1 MAKKAFVSAALLLS
15 SCALAWGQTGYNV
28 TYTPESSH
36 QNMATITKSENGGR
50 ALSDVITEIN
60 AKQINSAGI
69 KKVKIVGDI
78 TSDADALSA
87 ITCTTIDLSEATL
100 KSFTNDK
107 VKYVVLPNGWSKEQ
121 VNTTAQAIGTSLESA
136 ASAMTMIVNVPVR
149 HYYDGETEITDTTIV
164 KTDSEGNYYYVKRLS
179 KEAPVTPV
187 EGNPRTKYAYTY
199 GKVEYEI
206 DDSYV
211 TIAEDGTATITS
223 FSIPLTQELVWYKQ
237 DGTTKLESWAIHD
250 KQGEEG
256 KWYWDNNVEYQAKSE
271 FAYKYTYEWNPKYYE
286 GEVTANPDGTFSG
299 TITLDSPQTVN
310 KTVLYRYEYEDFDG
324 KKQYFDQENEYTAKT
339 KTIYKNEDTELTSKY
354 INENVNKGVSLTAY
368 VEKPGTL
375 AYSILNM
382 SQLGSEYNKYNK
394 WYFDNENHNY
404 EYNYTAENVKK
415 ITLSGNLNA
424 TDLNGMQYIVSDE
437 GHFVTSGGKGY
448 GALPF
453 CSPDTLDLSGA
464 IFGKGDNYH
473 PEDMTISKFFPNV
486 KSVLLPTDESQ
497 TVIPAD
503 CFNNMRGIT
512 ELMIPSHYEEIC
524 ERAFSTSHTLRHI
537 YVKDCHTGSIYDHGD
552 YTITLP
558 ESLEIIRSATSVIN
572 FNDVTFSGDALEKV
586 TDVYVMADPA
596 PICGKYAF
604 NVSFTAAYGGFEGNW
619 SHPIQRSNYK
629 NHEKIMAILHYPSTT
644 KYNGEDKNYTD
655 VTRVFSLNDE
665 TGMVDGNGNLKV
677 WPRHAEFMRSFHQ
690 AEAGY
695 IWNDWKMYENENATE
710 VMEDINGESDIVAN
724 PTRYDYNKYQGW
736 HEFALSET
744 FITKPYNPQ
753 KYYEK
758 FNQCDWY
765 TICVPYDITKSML
778 LAAFGVNTNAEFNN
792 LVKVLGGT
800 EYCNPAS
807 LKNKG
812 IEIGEDEWIY
822 PDVRFLVQVE
832 RSYNKKKVTLCL
844 SEPLFKCGDGGC
856 RQIKIGDEGKGYSYE
871 TLTDDDPVILKAGM
885 PYLIRPFVP
894 DDSNIKN
901 IGAYLC
907 AYVAQVKK
915 VEPQMFKAIE
925 GSNTEYAVPYEKGV
939 ETQALKVDVS
949 TDNDK
954 QYVKKDDGSAC
965 KYNFVGTYVDRYI
978 PQYGYYLGKEKVT
991 GKHKFFRTTKTDTK
1005 WNRYSAIITG
1015 MSTPD
1020 YVKIGDDS
1028 QEGIKNIELQFN
1040 NLTDDLVMLKDEIPA
1055 GASAGSKKMS
1065 IAFDDSGVNDLP
1077 TSIDAID
1084 VEIALPEN
1092 SRIYTING
1100 TRVAGDRLQKGIYI
1114 KDGKKIVVK

>member
-28 TYTPESSH
+28 TYTNENNQHSW
-36 QNMATITKSENGGR
+36 QNMATIKSENGGR
-50 ALSDVITEIN
+50 TLSEVIKDVNE
-60 AKQINSAGI
+60 KQINNYGI

-87 ITCTTIDLSEATL
+87 ITCTTIDLSEAKLT
-100 KSFTNDK
+100 SFKNDN

-121 VNTTAQAIGTSLESA
+121 VNATAQSIGSSLESA

-164 KTDSEGNYYYVKRLS
+164 KTDSEVNYYYVKTLS
-179 KEAPVTPV
+179 KEAPVTLV
-187 EGNPRTKYAYTY
+187 DGYPRTKYAYTY

-206 DDSYV
+206 DESDV
-211 TIAEDGTATITS
+211 KIAGDGTATIIS

-237 DGTTKLESWAIHD
+237 DGTTKLESWNIHD

-286 GEVTANPDGTFSG
+286 GDVTANSDGTFSG
-299 TITLDSPQTVN
+299 TITLESPQQVN

-324 KKQYFDQENEYTAKT
+324 KKQYFDQESEYTAST
-339 KTIYKNEDTELTSKY
+339 KTLYKSEDTELTYKY

-368 VEKPGTL
+368 VEKPGKL

-382 SQLGSEYNKYNK
+382 SQLKSTYKQYNK

-424 TDLNGMQYIVSDE
+424 TDLNGMGHIVSDE
-437 GHFVTSGGKGY
+437 GHFVTSGGKDY
-448 GALPF
+448 GALPY

-473 PEDMTISKFFPNV
+473 PEDMTISKFFPTL

-497 TVIPAD
+497 TEIPAD
-503 CFNNMRGIT
+503 CFNNTDKIQ
-512 ELMIPSHYEEIC
+512 EVMIPSHYEIIG
-524 ERAFSTSHTLRHI
+524 ERAFCNLDILTHI
-537 YVKDCHTGSIYDHGD
+537 YVKDCKTGSIYDHGD

-558 ESLEIIRSATSVIN
+558 ESLKEIRSEGIDN
-572 FNDVTFSGDALEKV
+572 YDHYTFSGITIDKV
-586 TDVYVMADPA
+586 SDVYVMADSA
-596 PICGKYAF
+596 PKCGKYAF
-604 NVSFTAAYGGFEGNW
+604 CAALTYGNNGFHGNW
-619 SHPIQRSNYK
+619 SHPIQRSNYM
-629 NHEKIMAILHYPSTT
+629 NNEKMMAILHYPSTT
-644 KYNGEDKNYTD
+644 KYTCEDINYTD
-655 VTRVFSLNDE
+655 VTRVYSLNDE

-677 WPRHAEFMRSFHQ
+677 WPRHAEFFRSYNQ
-690 AEAGY
+690 AKSGH
-695 IWNDWKMYENENATE
+695 IWNDWQIYEKEGDTE
-710 VMEDINGESDIVAN
+710 VIESNDDGSYTVAN
-724 PTRYDYNKYQGW
+724 PTGYDSENYQGW
-736 HEFALSET
+736 HEFVLSET
-744 FITKPYNPQ
+744 FIAKPYNPQ
-753 KYYEK
+753 IYYEK

-778 LAAFGVNTNAEFNN
+778 LAAFGVNTNAKFNN

-800 EYCNPAS
+800 EYCNPTS
-807 LKNKG
+807 LKG
-812 IEIGEDEWIY
+812 IEIGTDGCIY
-822 PDVRFLVQVE
+822 PDVRSLVQVE
-832 RSYNKKKVTLCL
+832 RSFNKKKVTLCL

-856 RQIKIGDEGKGYSYE
+856 RQIKIGDNGQGYSYE
-871 TLTDDDPVILKAGM
+871 DLTDDDPVILKAGM

-915 VEPQMFKAIE
+915 VEPQMIKAIDGKE
-925 GSNTEYAVPYEKGV
+925 KEYAVPYEKGV
-939 ETQALKVDVS
+939 ETHALKYDKS
-949 TDNDK
+949 TDNK
-954 QYVKKDDGSAC
+954 SEYVMKDDGTAC
-965 KYNFVGTYVDRYI
+965 KYNFVGTYVDRCI
-978 PQYGYYLGKEKVT
+978 PQYGYYLGKEKGT
-991 GKHKFFRTTKTDTK
+991 GKHKFFRTTKTTTK

-1020 YVKIGDDS
+1020 YVDNGNETKD
-1028 QEGIKNIELQFN
+1028 GIKNIELQFN
-1040 NLTDDLVMLKDEIPA
+1040 DLTDDLVMLKDEIPA
-1055 GASAGSKKMS
+1055 GASAKKMS

-1077 TSIDAID
+1077 TSIDEID